1 MNSVTSVFCFGW
13 VVPSMGGG
21 AVAAATGANAFLV
34 HKNKYTSEGS
44 RGNGIE
50 HAYLSNP
57 FKYIKLWQNLHRLG
71 LL

>member
-1 MNSVTSVFCFGW
+1 
-13 VVPSMGGG
+13 MGGG